1 MRIFYIANFKDIHSD
16 KWVRFFEQEGHAV
29 FRFHVNGFLSELLRA
44 KKEISTFK
52 PQIVHI
58 HYAGKNGLM
67 GALTG
72 FHPLIVTIHGSEV
85 LLVKEWRRRFVRWV
99 LKKADTI
106 TTDGNHVLDKITGP
120 WKISADKVKIINFG
134 VDVDKFR
141 RPEGFEVPVN
151 VVAVRVG
158 PDKLYDIETVE
169 KAREIVDAK
178 MPGIEWRF
186 LDGIAPEDMPE
197 ALYSSTVYV
206 SAATS
211 DAGLASTTAEAMSCE
226 VPVIVTNGGDNARW
240 VEESVNGFLFHPGD
254 YQTLANRI
262 LFTLRDG
269 VIQRCYGERSR
280 KLICDKNNYF
290 AEMAKM
296 QTIYKEV
303 IDRGKETK
311 S

>member
-1 MRIFYIANFKDIHSD
+1 MKILFLGNMNDIHTPKWAQYFID
-16 KWVRFFEQEGHAV
+16 KGHDCKK
-29 FRFHVNGFLSELLRA
+29 FHVDRFSIKKLLELRNL
-44 KKEISTFK
+44 IQFWK
-52 PQIVHI
+52 PDILHA
-58 HYAGKNGLM
+58 HYGGTWGLM
-67 GALTG
+67 GALTA
-72 FHPLIVTIHGSEV
+72 FHPYVVTVHGSEV
-85 LLVKEWRRRFVRWV
+85 LLNKGWR
-99 LKKADTI
+99 LKLTKWILSKADLI
-106 TTDGNHVLDKITGP
+106 TTDTQRIIDIIQAWGIKGKI
-120 WKISADKVKIINFG
+120 KLIRFG

-151 VVAVRVG
+151 VVSVRVG

-226 VPVIVTNGGDNARW
+226 VPVIVTNVGDNARW
-240 VEESVNGFLFHPGD
+240 VEESVNGFLFYPGD
-254 YQTLANRI
+254 HQTLANRI

-269 VIQRCYGERSR
+269 VIQRCYDERSR
-280 KLICDKNNYF
+280 KIICDKNNYF

-296 QTIYKEV
+296 QAIYKEV

>member
-1 MRIFYIANFKDIHSD
+1 MKILFLGNMNDIHTPKWAQYFID
-16 KWVRFFEQEGHAV
+16 KGHDCKK
-29 FRFHVNGFLSELLRA
+29 FHVDRFSIKKLLELRNL
-44 KKEISTFK
+44 IQFWK
-52 PQIVHI
+52 PDILHA
-58 HYAGKNGLM
+58 HYGGTWGLM
-67 GALTG
+67 GALTA
-72 FHPLIVTIHGSEV
+72 FHPYVVTVHGSEV
-85 LLVKEWRRRFVRWV
+85 LLNKGWR
-99 LKKADTI
+99 LKLTKWILSKADLI
-106 TTDGNHVLDKITGP
+106 TTDTQRIIDIIQAWGIKG
-120 WKISADKVKIINFG
+120 KVKLIRFG

-151 VVAVRVG
+151 VVSVRVG

-169 KAREIVDAK
+169 KAREIVDEK

-226 VPVIVTNGGDNARW
+226 VPVIVTNVGDNARW
-240 VEESVNGFLFHPGD
+240 VEESVNGFLFYPGD
-254 YQTLANRI
+254 HQTLANRI

-269 VIQRCYGERSR
+269 VIQRCYDERSR
-280 KLICDKNNYF
+280 KIICDKNNYF

-296 QTIYKEV
+296 KAIYKEV

>member
-1 MRIFYIANFKDIHSD
+1 VKILYIANFNDIHSA
-16 KWVRFFEQEGHAV
+16 KWAQYFIDHGH
-29 FRFHVNGFLSELLRA
+29 FCLMFHVERFSIKKLMEL
-44 KKEISTFK
+44 KEVIK
-52 PQIVHI
+52 QREPDILHA
-58 HYAGKNGLM
+58 HYAGTWGLM

-85 LLVKEWRRRFVRWV
+85 LLTKGWRKRLVRWV

-106 TTDGNHVLDKITGP
+106 TTDGNHVLDKITGA
-120 WKISADKVKIINFG
+120 WKISSDKVKRINFG

-169 KAREIVDAK
+169 KARKIVDEK

-226 VPVIVTNGGDNARW
+226 VPVIVTNVGDNARW

-262 LFTLRDG
+262 WFTLRDRA
-269 VIQRCYGERSR
+269 IQRCYGERAR
-280 KLICDKNNYF
+280 KIICDKNNYF

-296 QTIYKEV
+296 ETIYKEAV
-303 IDRGKETK
+303 NHV
-311 S
+311 

>member
-1 MRIFYIANFKDIHSD
+1 MKILFLGNMNDIHTPKWAQYFID
-16 KWVRFFEQEGHAV
+16 KGHDCKK
-29 FRFHVNGFLSELLRA
+29 FHVDRFSIKKLLELRNL
-44 KKEISTFK
+44 IQFWK
-52 PQIVHI
+52 PDILHA
-58 HYAGKNGLM
+58 HYGGTWGLM
-67 GALTG
+67 GALTA
-72 FHPLIVTIHGSEV
+72 FHPYVVTVHGSEV
-85 LLVKEWRRRFVRWV
+85 LLNKGWR
-99 LKKADTI
+99 LKLTKWILSKADLI
-106 TTDGNHVLDKITGP
+106 TTDTQRIIDIIQAWGIKG
-120 WKISADKVKIINFG
+120 KVKLIRFG

-151 VVAVRVG
+151 VVSVRVG

-226 VPVIVTNGGDNARW
+226 VPVIVTNVGDNARW
-240 VEESVNGFLFHPGD
+240 VEESVNGFLFYPGD
-254 YQTLANRI
+254 HQTLANRI

-269 VIQRCYGERSR
+269 VIQRCYDERSR
-280 KLICDKNNYF
+280 KIICDKNNYF

-296 QTIYKEV
+296 KAIYKEV